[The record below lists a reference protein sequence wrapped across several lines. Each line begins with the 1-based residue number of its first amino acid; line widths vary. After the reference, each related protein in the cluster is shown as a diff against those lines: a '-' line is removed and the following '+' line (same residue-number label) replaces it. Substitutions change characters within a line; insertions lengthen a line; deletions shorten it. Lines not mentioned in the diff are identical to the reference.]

1 MAEEKTDKTEAKPSD
16 SKQKEQ
22 SRMPQGGI
30 RVGAE
35 AWPAEV
41 LQLIGRS
48 GIKGVMQ
55 VRCKVLTGRD
65 EGKALIR
72 NVFGP
77 VRVGDILMLRETEM
91 EAAGAMEPR

>member
-1 MAEEKTDKTEAKPSD
+1 MAEEKTDKHEQQK
-16 SKQKEQ
+16 KEQ
-22 SRMPQGGI
+22 PKIPQTGVRIGT
-30 RVGAE
+30 E

-65 EGKALIR
+65 EGKVLIR
-72 NVFGP
+72 NVLGP
-77 VRVGDILMLRETEM
+77 VRVGDVLMLRETEM
-91 EAAGAMEPR
+91 EAAGALEPR